1 MAVSL
6 NKRFSVETV
15 TIEELISLGGPFE
28 KEKVA
33 EQFVTERDK
42 VCGRLTES
50 QFWDTKLPKNI
61 KQEVF
66 RLQKI
71 EFFGQKDGEDVI
83 RTGVQKLTVSAEK
96 QQKLLEKVVENTT
109 QTTKVL
115 EKLSRQTDESIDIAK
130 QSLAIQTKMV
140 EKLDQNDEKFYSL
153 LKQIEQNRETDK
165 EKTERYFEESNI
177 KFDRVMTRL
186 ERQGEE
192 NLRKIEL
199 MEKKS
204 RMKNWLDFGRALK
217 MKLALMLFSHKS
229 LNSSRTPEIL
239 ILELLNCRI
248 PL

>member
-1 MAVSL
+1 MAVLL
-6 NKRFSVETV
+6 NERFLVETV
-15 TIEELISLGGPFE
+15 TIEELIGLGGPFE

-115 EKLSRQTDESIDIAK
+115 EKLSKQTDESIDIAK
-130 QSLAIQTKMV
+130 QSLVVQTKMV
-140 EKLDQNDEKFYSL
+140 EKLDQNDEKFNSL
-153 LKQIEQNRETDK
+153 LK
-165 EKTERYFEESNI
+165 
-177 KFDRVMTRL
+177 
-186 ERQGEE
+186 
-192 NLRKIEL
+192 
-199 MEKKS
+199 
-204 RMKNWLDFGRALK
+204 
-217 MKLALMLFSHKS
+217 
-229 LNSSRTPEIL
+229 
-239 ILELLNCRI
+239 
-248 PL
+248 

>member
-6 NKRFSVETV
+6 NKRFPVETV

-83 RTGVQKLTVSAEK
+83 RTGVQKSV
-96 QQKLLEKVVENTT
+96 
-109 QTTKVL
+109 
-115 EKLSRQTDESIDIAK
+115 
-130 QSLAIQTKMV
+130 
-140 EKLDQNDEKFYSL
+140 
-153 LKQIEQNRETDK
+153 
-165 EKTERYFEESNI
+165 
-177 KFDRVMTRL
+177 
-186 ERQGEE
+186 
-192 NLRKIEL
+192 
-199 MEKKS
+199 
-204 RMKNWLDFGRALK
+204 
-217 MKLALMLFSHKS
+217 LFSS
-229 LNSSRTPEIL
+229 VCLNRQ
-239 ILELLNCRI
+239 CKY
-248 PL
+248 